1 MSGPPAACATEQ
13 SMSKGPIDP
22 FSLSRRVLLP
32 EVFHVA
38 RVFWYTAYGGIID
51 KLDEAGPG

>member
-1 MSGPPAACATEQ
+1 
-13 SMSKGPIDP
+13 MSKGPIDP
-22 FSLSRRVLLP
+22 SSLSRRVLLP

-51 KLDEAGPG
+51 KLDEAGPGEREERYCSYYRVN

>member
-1 MSGPPAACATEQ
+1 
-13 SMSKGPIDP
+13 MSKGPIDP
-22 FSLSRRVLLP
+22 SSLSRRVLLP

-51 KLDEAGPG
+51 KLGWSWLEGGALLFIL

>member
-1 MSGPPAACATEQ
+1 
-13 SMSKGPIDP
+13 MSKGPIDP

-32 EVFHVA
+32 EMFHVA